1 MNINW
6 NFPKIRSG
14 FWGNIDKLIGPGAT
28 KAEKRIQLYIP
39 VIAGVAAI
47 GFSREVSSSWGIGQ
61 LVLLFLLTID
71 IVGGIITNA
80 TSSAKRWFHREG
92 QGVRQ
97 HLSFVAVHFV
107 QLSLVASMFLQGNW
121 LWVAVTG
128 GYMMIASYVVLI
140 TPLYLQRPIA
150 LVMYAGALVLSLYW
164 FAAPVGLEWFLPL
177 FYLKLLV
184 SHILREEP
192 YRPESEQ
199 TAKEEV

>member
-6 NFPKIRSG
+6 NYPKVRGG
-14 FWGNIDKLIGPGAT
+14 FWGGIDKLIGPGAT

-39 VIAGVAAI
+39 ALAGVAAVI
-47 GFSREVSSSWGIGQ
+47 FSREVSSSQSLGQ
-61 LVLLFLLTID
+61 VILLFLLTID

-107 QLSLVASMFLQGNW
+107 QLSLVASMFLEGDW

-128 GYMMIASYVVLI
+128 GYMMMASWVILM

-150 LVMYAGALVLSLYW
+150 LMMYAGALLLSLYW
-164 FAAPVGLEWFLPL
+164 FGAPVGLEWFLPL

-192 YRPESEQ
+192 YRPESDQ
-199 TAKEEV
+199 TTNEEV